1 MAGVEDDGGVKKASF
16 LVIDIG
22 NTSTSLGLYRA
33 GRVSRVGRIEAA
45 EQTFASIANLLR
57 RVIGRSQVD
66 EVGIAS
72 VVPSLNQG
80 WEAAVRDCCR
90 TAPYWIHHKSPL
102 GVKLTYPE
110 PATIG
115 ADRLANAAGA
125 VRKFGA
131 PVIVADF
138 GTAVTFDLITRRD
151 GYIGGIIAPGL
162 PLMFDYLAERTAQ
175 LPRIAWNHPPARHRT
190 GKSTAE
196 AMQLGAHWGYRGMV
210 REILAELRKSSA
222 LREAVICGTGGFAER
237 VLSGIRPAPR
247 IDKTLTLFGIGCI
260 LEKK

>member
-1 MAGVEDDGGVKKASF
+1 MKQPSF

-22 NTSTSLGLYRA
+22 NTSTSLGIYRS
-33 GRVSRVGRIEAA
+33 GRISRVGRIEKVV
-45 EQTFASIANLLR
+45 QTFTSVAEAI
-57 RVIGRSQVD
+57 RSVKGATTLND
-66 EVGIAS
+66 VGIAS
-72 VVPSLNQG
+72 VVPSLKPV
-80 WEAAVRDCCR
+80 WESAVRDVCR
-90 TAPYWIHHKSPL
+90 VEPTWIHHRSPL

-110 PATIG
+110 PASIG

-131 PVIVADF
+131 PAIVADF

-175 LPRIAWNHPPARHRT
+175 LPRIAWSNPPARHRT

-210 REILAELRKSSA
+210 REILAELRKNPA
-222 LREAVICGTGGFAER
+222 LRDATLCGTGGFAER
-237 VLSGIRPAPR
+237 VLRGIRPVPR